1 MRCGHQEVALPL
13 GLARLMGRGE
23 GWARGHTLFLH
34 CTLLAPGEMP
44 GTFVQNL
51 SLRAPLGAGAG
62 QGGSP
67 LSPLS
72 SSEHP
77 DRALLSPE
85 QSPGEPPP
93 APLRSLRLHC
103 SGLLWPPSGR
113 GRQILPRRRCVKT
126 GFAARVKLCR
136 ASSPAVTCL

>member
-34 CTLLAPGEMP
+34 CTLLAPGETP

-51 SLRAPLGAGAG
+51 SRAPLGAEAG

-85 QSPGEPPP
+85 QYLESLRPPP
-93 APLRSLRLHC
+93 
-103 SGLLWPPSGR
+103 
-113 GRQILPRRRCVKT
+113 
-126 GFAARVKLCR
+126 
-136 ASSPAVTCL
+136 